1 MRNIIGGAEKII
13 MNASLEHK
21 RHTLAHLL
29 AAAVLEL
36 YPHAKLT
43 LGPAIETGFYYD
55 IDFAAGPALGNDDL
69 KEVQKRMKKLLNT
82 WTEFTHKE
90 VSADE
95 ARTFFADNPYKLE
108 LIDEIESKG
117 EPITL
122 YTCSDFTDLCRGGH
136 VAHPNREIDPN
147 AFKLD
152 KVAGAYWRG
161 DEKNPMLTRVYG
173 LAFDTPEE
181 LQKYE
186 QQLEEAKKRDHRKL
200 GKEHDLFTFSELVGS
215 GLPLWTPKG
224 SIVRHQLDTY
234 IWQLREKHGYQRV
247 TIPHITKKDLYI
259 TSGHWDKFADE
270 LFRITTREGKEYAL
284 KPMNCPHHTQI
295 FARTPHSYRDMPQ
308 RYAET
313 TMVYRDEQS
322 GELGGLT
329 RVLSITQDD
338 AHVFCRLSQVQEEF
352 DRVWDIIST
361 FYGTFG
367 FDDMRVRLSFHE
379 PSEMEK
385 YLGTQEVWETAETML
400 REIAEAHQANYFE
413 AQGEAAMYGP
423 KLDFMAKDSLG
434 REHQVA
440 TIQLDMNLPERFD
453 LSCINEEGQKE
464 RIVMIHCAIMGSI
477 ERFSAVLIEHLGG
490 NFPLWLSPV
499 QLSIIPVSESHNAY
513 AEDVY
518 AQLKAT
524 GIRAELD
531 TSNEP
536 MGKKIRNAKK
546 EHLPYFIVIGD
557 QEMANGE
564 LTLESRDTEQSE
576 KMPLAAL
583 QARLLEEIRTRK

>member
-1 MRNIIGGAEKII
+1 MSEQ
-13 MNASLEHK
+13 LDHK

-29 AAAVLEL
+29 AAAVLEH
-36 YPHAKLT
+36 YPHARLT
-43 LGPAIETGFYYD
+43 LGPAVDTGFYYD
-55 IDFAAGPALGNDDL
+55 IDFSGGETVSDESL
-69 KEVQKRMKKLLNT
+69 KDVQRTMKKMLNS

-90 VSADE
+90 VSAEE
-95 ARTFFADNPYKLE
+95 AKVLFAGNPYKLE
-108 LIDEIESKG
+108 LIEEITQKG
-117 EPITL
+117 DPITL
-122 YTCSDFTDLCRGGH
+122 YTSGGFTDLCRGGH
-136 VAHPNREIDPN
+136 CEHPNKDIDAG

-161 DEKNPMLTRVYG
+161 DEKNPMLTRIYG
-173 LAFDTPEE
+173 LAFDTSEE
-181 LQKYE
+181 LAAYE
-186 QQLEEAKKRDHRKL
+186 TQLQEAKKRDHRKL
-200 GKEHDLFTFSELVGS
+200 GKELDLFTFSELVGS

-224 SIVRHQLDTY
+224 TIMRHELDSF
-234 IWQLREKHGYQRV
+234 IWQLRSKHGYQRV
-247 TIPHITKKDLYI
+247 TIPHITKKDLYQ

-295 FARTPHSYRDMPQ
+295 FDRAPHSYREMPQ

-338 AHVFCRLSQVQEEF
+338 SHVFCRHSQVKDEF
-352 DRVWDIIST
+352 FRVWDIIDT

-367 FDDMRVRLSFHE
+367 FKLRVRLSFHE

-385 YLGTQEVWETAETML
+385 YLGTEEIWNNAENAL
-400 REIAEAHQANYFE
+400 REIAQERNADYFE

-423 KLDFMAKDSLG
+423 KLDFMAKDSIG

-453 LSCINEEGQKE
+453 LSCINEKGEKE
-464 RIVMIHCAIMGSI
+464 RIVMMHCAIMGSI

-499 QLSIIPVSESHNAY
+499 QVAIIPVADTH
-513 AEDVY
+513 AEY
-518 AQLKAT
+518 AQTVYESLLAV
-524 GIRAELD
+524 GIRAQFD
-531 TSNEP
+531 NGNDG
-536 MGKKIRNAKK
+536 MGKKIREAKK
-546 EHLPYFIVIGD
+546 ARLPYFIVIGD
-557 QEMANGE
+557 KEVEAKNV
-564 LTLESRDTEQSE
+564 TLESRDGTSQQMDLSALGNHLLTEIDA
-576 KMPLAAL
+576 KL
-583 QARLLEEIRTRK
+583 